1 MLRLYGRGVIA
12 LIAALLS
19 ATPVLSQT
27 AANFGTLT
35 LAPGFGAD
43 SGRAAGNTG
52 GSFSLSSLANRDR
65 NGNRCIGFGDP
76 NPDHI
81 LVLQK
86 DFPKLNVLVNGGGQD
101 TTLVIRG
108 PNDQTIR
115 CGDDTGSKKDA
126 SVKDSNWAAGTYRI
140 WVGSIDSGQRV
151 DYSLS
156 VRE

>member
-1 MLRLYGRGVIA
+1 
-12 LIAALLS
+12 
-19 ATPVLSQT
+19 
-27 AANFGTLT
+27 
-35 LAPGFGAD
+35 
-43 SGRAAGNTG
+43 
-52 GSFSLSSLANRDR
+52 
-65 NGNRCIGFGDP
+65 
-76 NPDHI
+76 
-81 LVLQK
+81 
-86 DFPKLNVLVNGGGQD
+86 LVNGGGQD

-140 WVGSIDSGQRV
+140 WVGSIESGQRV